1 MNTLTAKYAFS
12 LLPFCVI
19 YSIFELWRYYYLWD
33 DPQSS
38 STKCFKICMKNHHV
52 EGQVQDCNALVMEIL
67 QSCTKPGG
75 WPMFISFLKDFRRL
89 RVVIQKWIRMH
100 ISYFLIHV
108 WLRQCDT
115 SKYPAHYVALN
126 FEGSWCERNGEMG
139 SAWCAKIHDDF
150 MKWKHFRR
158 NWPFVRGIHRRR
170 GALMFSVICAW
181 INGWLNNGEAG
192 VYRHHRAHYDVIV
205 MVQGER
211 FNVNYQ
217 RQFHVEKHLKPPF

>member
-1 MNTLTAKYAFS
+1 MPLNLIYELIKISEPGS
-12 LLPFCVI
+12 LGPIWPEPRGGLGVLIAHWGWLSWPL
-19 YSIFELWRYYYLWD
+19 Y
-33 DPQSS
+33 
-38 STKCFKICMKNHHV
+38 
-52 EGQVQDCNALVMEIL
+52 
-67 QSCTKPGG
+67 GG

-89 RVVIQKWIRMH
+89 RVVIQKWIGMH

-108 WLRQCDT
+108 WLRLCDT

-158 NWPFVRGIHRRR
+158 NWPFVRGIHRSPVNSSHKGQWR
-170 GALMFSVICAW
+170 GALIFSVICAW

-192 VYRHHRAHYDVIV
+192 VYRYHCAHYGVIV

-217 RQFHVEKHLKPPF
+217 RQFHVE